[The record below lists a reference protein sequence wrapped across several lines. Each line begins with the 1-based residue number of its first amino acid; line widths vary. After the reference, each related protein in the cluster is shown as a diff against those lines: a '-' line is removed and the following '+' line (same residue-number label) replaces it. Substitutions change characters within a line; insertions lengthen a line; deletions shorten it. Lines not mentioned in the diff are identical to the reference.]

1 MQYYA
6 ICTLLPAD
14 FAVRNL
20 PAPVEA
26 HLFFHGTS
34 SKPKRKP
41 LQKGLQR
48 GISEY
53 LNIQIY
59 KVSSAAGF
67 RPFAAKSEAETPFP
81 LCGDAFTDPKIIFK
95 ERLPKKMNRGTG
107 KPRQNQGNALDF
119 VWVFCYESFSERT
132 FSQPGFLTH
141 CPIGMFPFQTFS
153 ALSLPWAK
161 QLSDHFIR
169 FRQPRNPLPESR

>member
-1 MQYYA
+1 MQYSA
-6 ICTLLPAD
+6 ISTLLPAD
-14 FAVRNL
+14 FAGRNL
-20 PAPVEA
+20 TAPVEA

-59 KVSSAAGF
+59 KASSAAGF

-81 LCGDAFTDPKIIFK
+81 AVRGCLCRPKNHFQGTPA
-95 ERLPKKMNRGTG
+95 EKMNRGTG